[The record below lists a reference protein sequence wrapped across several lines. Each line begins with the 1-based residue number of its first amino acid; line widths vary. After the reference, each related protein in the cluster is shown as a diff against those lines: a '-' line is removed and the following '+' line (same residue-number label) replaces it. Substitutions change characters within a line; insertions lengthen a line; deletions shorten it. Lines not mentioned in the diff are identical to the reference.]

1 MRRRAKRR
9 KEPARKN
16 QNIIGP
22 AVLKLRLQ
30 KGWTQEQ
37 AAARAQCAGLDFSRQ
52 MLANIETC
60 RRGVKDYKLAHLVK
74 LYGCSFDDLFPA
86 RYHAAKKPDG
96 KKPLR

>member
-1 MRRRAKRR
+1 MRRAKRR

-52 MLANIETC
+52 MLANIETG
-60 RRGVKDYKLAHLVK
+60 RRGVKDYKLAHYVK

-86 RYHAAKKPDG
+86 QYHAAKKPDG
-96 KKPLR
+96 KKPSR

>member
-1 MRRRAKRR
+1 MRRAKRR

-60 RRGVKDYKLAHLVK
+60 RRGVKDFKLTPLVK

-86 RYHAAKKPDG
+86 QYHAAKKPDG

>member
-22 AVLKLRLQ
+22 TLVKLRLQ
-30 KGWTQEQ
+30 KGWTQDQ
-37 AAARAQCAGLDFSRQ
+37 AAAKAQCAGLNFSRQ
-52 MLANIETC
+52 MLANMETS
-60 RRGVKDYKLAHLVK
+60 RRGVKDYRLPDFVK

-86 RYHAAKKPDG
+86 QYHAAKKSDG
-96 KKPLR
+96 KKALL